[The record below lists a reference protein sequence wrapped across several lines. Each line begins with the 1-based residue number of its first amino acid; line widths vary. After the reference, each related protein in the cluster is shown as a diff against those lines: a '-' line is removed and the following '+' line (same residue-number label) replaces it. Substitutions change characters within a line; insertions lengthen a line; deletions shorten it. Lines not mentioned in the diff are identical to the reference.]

1 MIEKN
6 GTRRT
11 SATNEPKKKKKKDDD
26 LREFKKEMDMV
37 KNYF

>member
-1 MIEKN
+1 MIDKN
-6 GTRRT
+6 GSRRT

-26 LREFKKEMDMV
+26 LRELKKEIDMV